1 MGTECSASQLKFGG
15 LGKRAVVGV
24 FDGGEIATDGGGLA
38 LRELEE
44 RVGILKRLGECF
56 SDHRDPRRIEH
67 RVETLVKQ
75 RVLGICL
82 GYEDLN
88 DHDEL
93 CRDRLLALLCDCEDV
108 VGARRQRETD
118 RGKPLAGKSTLN
130 RLELTLAADA
140 AAHRYKKIVADMAA
154 MDGLLVETFLEA
166 HETPP
171 ARIVLDVDATDDTL
185 HGMQEGRKGAI
196 STVITTATATCRSM
210 SSAAS
215 TCCARGCAR
224 RRSTARRA
232 RLRNSTGSSR
242 RSARAGRRRASWCA
256 ATAAFAARTSWRGAR
271 RAAWITYSG
280 CRSTRA

>member
-1 MGTECSASQLKFGG
+1 MGTECSASQLEFGG

-154 MDGLLVETFLEA
+154 MDALLVETFLEA

-185 HGMQEGRKGAI
+185 HGMQEGRHFHGHYDSYVSGA
-196 STVITTATATCRSM
+196 
-210 SSAAS
+210 SAPPGFQFEIGVKAQ
-215 TCCARGCAR
+215 
-224 RRSTARRA
+224 
-232 RLRNSTGSSR
+232 GSS
-242 RSARAGRRRASWCA
+242 
-256 ATAAFAARTSWRGAR
+256 
-271 RAAWITYSG
+271 
-280 CRSTRA
+280 

>member
-1 MGTECSASQLKFGG
+1 MGTECSASQLEFGG

-44 RVGILKRLGECF
+44 RVGILKRLGGCF

-154 MDGLLVETFLEA
+154 MDALLVETFLEA

-185 HGMQEGRKGAI
+185 HGMQEGRHFLGHYD
-196 STVITTATATCRSM
+196 SYCYLPLYVFC

-224 RRSTARRA
+224 RRPTARRA
-232 RLRNSTGSSR
+232 RLRNWTGSPR

>member
-1 MGTECSASQLKFGG
+1 MGTECSASQLEFGG

-154 MDGLLVETFLEA
+154 MDALLVETFLEA

-185 HGMQEGRKGAI
+185 HGMQEGGKRSADPTFPWMSRLKLDGRLVERRFCGCRM
-196 STVITTATATCRSM
+196 VIRRVLAARASALAGCYGGERWKSGSGWCRRVSRRHWR
-210 SSAAS
+210 
-215 TCCARGCAR
+215 CARWRGG
-224 RRSTARRA
+224 
-232 RLRNSTGSSR
+232 TGFRPASCR
-242 RSARAGRRRASWCA
+242 GDAAGRG
-256 ATAAFAARTSWRGAR
+256 AT
-271 RAAWITYSG
+271 I
-280 CRSTRA
+280 